1 MRSLA
6 VNRRF
11 EGSGISGLRN
21 ISDRMVKNPA
31 SWKMSTLAWSP
42 SRFAGGEK
50 VPFPSAA
57 EISYALDKMTLTRLS
72 LTDFRNHA
80 GADMAAGAGLVALY
94 GDNGAGKTNIL
105 EAISLLAPGRG
116 LRRAPLAEMVRDGA
130 GGGFAVFAEV
140 EAGADLPPVAL
151 GTGIEPAHPGR
162 RIVRINGGPAA
173 AASLGEWLSILWLTP
188 AMDRLFVE
196 TAGNRRRFLDR
207 LVLAL
212 DPRHAQH
219 GNRYD
224 AALRARGKL
233 LADAANADRQW
244 LTSLEAQLAE
254 HGAAIDA
261 ARQGALTAL
270 SAELAGQP
278 DAPFARPLLRLVD
291 GEGTAR
297 EAPHEEA
304 ALRTLFAERR
314 RIDAAAGRAT
324 AGPHRDD
331 LSAIHAASGRA
342 AARCSTGEQKAM
354 LLSLILAHSDCVARA
369 RGARPVLLLD
379 EVAAHLDPS
388 RRAALYERLAGQ
400 GGQAWLTGTEAALF
414 ADMPGPV
421 TRFRIAGGRIAAG
434 SDR

>member
-1 MRSLA
+1 
-6 VNRRF
+6 
-11 EGSGISGLRN
+11 
-21 ISDRMVKNPA
+21 
-31 SWKMSTLAWSP
+31 
-42 SRFAGGEK
+42 
-50 VPFPSAA
+50 
-57 EISYALDKMTLTRLS
+57 MTLIRLS

-80 GADMAAGAGLVALY
+80 GADLAAEAGLVALH

-116 LRRAPLAEMVRDGA
+116 LRRAPLSDMVRDGA
-130 GGGFAVFAEV
+130 GGGFAIFAEV
-140 EAGADLPPVAL
+140 QADRELPPVAL
-151 GTGIEPAHPGR
+151 GTGIEAAHPGR
-162 RIVRINGGPAA
+162 RLVRINGAAAA
-173 AASLGEWLSILWLTP
+173 AASLGEWIAVLWLTP
-188 AMDRLFVE
+188 AVDRLFVE

-219 GNRYD
+219 SNRYD

-233 LADAANADRQW
+233 LADLAAADQQW

-254 HGAAIDA
+254 HGAAMDA
-261 ARQGALTAL
+261 ARQHMLAALAG
-270 SAELAGQP
+270 ELAEQP
-278 DAPFARPLLRLVD
+278 DAPFARPLLTLTDSD
-291 GEGTAR
+291 GAAR
-297 EAPHEEA
+297 AGPYEPEALKA
-304 ALRTLFAERR
+304 LFASRR

-331 LSAIHAASGRA
+331 LSAMHAATGRA

-354 LLSLILAHSDCVARA
+354 LLSLILAHSDCVARL

-379 EVAAHLDPS
+379 EVAAHLDPL

-421 TRFRIAGGRIAAG
+421 TRFRIAGGRIAPG
-434 SDR
+434 

>member
-1 MRSLA
+1 
-6 VNRRF
+6 
-11 EGSGISGLRN
+11 
-21 ISDRMVKNPA
+21 
-31 SWKMSTLAWSP
+31 
-42 SRFAGGEK
+42 
-50 VPFPSAA
+50 
-57 EISYALDKMTLTRLS
+57 MTLIRLS

-80 GADMAAGAGLVALY
+80 GADMAAEAGLVALH

-116 LRRAPLAEMVRDGA
+116 LRRAALSDMVRDGA
-130 GGGFAVFAEV
+130 NGGFAIFAEV
-140 EAGADLPPVAL
+140 QAGADLPPVAL

-162 RIVRINGGPAA
+162 RIVRINGAGAA
-173 AASLGEWLSILWLTP
+173 AASLGEWVSILWLTP

-219 GNRYD
+219 GNRYE

-233 LADAANADRQW
+233 LADLGQADLQW
-244 LTSLEAQLAE
+244 LASLEAQLAE
-254 HGAAIDA
+254 HGAAMDT
-261 ARQGALTAL
+261 ARQSMLAAL

-278 DAPFARPLLRLVD
+278 DAPFARPLLTLVD
-291 GEGTAR
+291 SDGAAR
-297 EAPHEEA
+297 TAPHEAE
-304 ALRTLFAERR
+304 ALRALFAGRR

-331 LSAIHAASGRA
+331 LSAVHAVTGRA

-369 RGARPVLLLD
+369 RGQRPVLLLD
-379 EVAAHLDPS
+379 EVAAHLDPL
-388 RRAALYERLAGQ
+388 RRSALYERLAGQ

-434 SDR
+434 

>member
-1 MRSLA
+1 M
-6 VNRRF
+6 
-11 EGSGISGLRN
+11 
-21 ISDRMVKNPA
+21 
-31 SWKMSTLAWSP
+31 TLA
-42 SRFAGGEK
+42 
-50 VPFPSAA
+50 
-57 EISYALDKMTLTRLS
+57 RLS

-80 GADMAAGAGLVALY
+80 GADMTAMPGLVALH

-116 LRRAPLAEMVRDGA
+116 LRRAALSDMVRDGA
-130 GGGFAVFAEV
+130 SGGFAIFAEV
-140 EAGADLPPVAL
+140 QAGADLSPVAL
-151 GTGIEPAHPGR
+151 GTGIEAAHPGR
-162 RIVRINGGPAA
+162 RIVRINGASAA
-173 AASLGEWLSILWLTP
+173 AASLGEWISVLWLTP

-219 GNRYD
+219 SNRYE

-233 LADAANADRQW
+233 LADMASADQQW
-244 LTSLEAQLAE
+244 LASLEAQLAE
-254 HGAAIDA
+254 HGAAMDA
-261 ARQGALTAL
+261 ARQATLAAL
-270 SAELAGQP
+270 SAELARQP
-278 DAPFARPLLRLVD
+278 DAPFARPLLTLIDSD
-291 GEGTAR
+291 GTPR
-297 EAPHEEA
+297 EAPHSVED
-304 ALRTLFAERR
+304 LKTVFAGRR

-331 LSAIHAASGRA
+331 LSAVHAATGRS

-354 LLSLILAHSDCVARA
+354 LLSLVLAHSDCVARL
-369 RGARPVLLLD
+369 RSARPVLLLD

-414 ADMPGPV
+414 ADMPGAV
-421 TRFRIAGGRIAAG
+421 TRFRIAGGRIG
-434 SDR
+434 TG

>member
-1 MRSLA
+1 MGWRRPLWCGSA
-6 VNRRF
+6 V
-11 EGSGISGLRN
+11 
-21 ISDRMVKNPA
+21 A
-31 SWKMSTLAWSP
+31 
-42 SRFAGGEK
+42 
-50 VPFPSAA
+50 
-57 EISYALDKMTLTRLS
+57 MTLVRLS

-80 GADMAAGAGLVALY
+80 GADMAAGPGLVALH

-116 LRRAPLAEMVRDGA
+116 LRRAALSDMVRDGA
-130 GGGFAVFAEV
+130 TGGFAIFAELL
-140 EAGADLPPVAL
+140 AAADADLPPVAL

-162 RIVRINGGPAA
+162 RIVRINGASAA
-173 AASLGEWLSILWLTP
+173 AASLGEWIAVLWLTP

-219 GNRYD
+219 SNRYD

-233 LADAANADRQW
+233 LADMATADRQW
-244 LTSLEAQLAE
+244 LASLEAQLAE
-254 HGAAIDA
+254 HGAAMDA
-261 ARQGALTAL
+261 ARQRTLAAL

-278 DAPFARPLLRLVD
+278 DAPFARPLLTLVAAD
-291 GEGTAR
+291 GVPR
-297 EAPHEEA
+297 QAPHDAEA
-304 ALRTLFAERR
+304 LKTLFASRR

-331 LSAIHAASGRA
+331 LLAVHAATGRA

-354 LLSLILAHSDCVARA
+354 LLSLVLAHSDCVARG
-369 RGARPVLLLD
+369 RGQRPVLLLD
-379 EVAAHLDPS
+379 EVAAHLDPL
-388 RRAALYERLAGQ
+388 RRAALYDRLAAQ

-421 TRFRIAGGRIAAG
+421 TRFHIAGGRIGPA
-434 SDR
+434 

>member
-1 MRSLA
+1 
-6 VNRRF
+6 
-11 EGSGISGLRN
+11 
-21 ISDRMVKNPA
+21 
-31 SWKMSTLAWSP
+31 
-42 SRFAGGEK
+42 
-50 VPFPSAA
+50 
-57 EISYALDKMTLTRLS
+57 MTLIRLS

-80 GADMAAGAGLVALY
+80 GADMAADAGLVALH

-116 LRRAPLAEMVRDGA
+116 LRRAALPDMVRDGA
-130 GGGFAVFAEV
+130 SGGFAIFAEV
-140 EAGADLPPVAL
+140 QAGVGLSPVAL

-162 RIVRINGGPAA
+162 RIVRINGASAA
-173 AASLGEWLSILWLTP
+173 AGSLGEWVAVLWLTP

-219 GNRYD
+219 SNRYE

-233 LADAANADRQW
+233 LADPSSADPQW
-244 LTSLEAQLAE
+244 LASLEAQLAE
-254 HGAAIDA
+254 HGAAMDA
-261 ARQGALTAL
+261 ARQAMLAAL

-278 DAPFARPLLRLVD
+278 DAPFARPLLTLLDSD
-291 GEGTAR
+291 GAERA
-297 EAPHEEA
+297 APHEA
-304 ALRTLFAERR
+304 DALKTLFAARR

-331 LSAIHAASGRA
+331 LSAVHAVTGRS

-369 RGARPVLLLD
+369 RARRPLLLLD
-379 EVAAHLDPS
+379 EVAAHLDPL
-388 RRAALYERLAGQ
+388 RRGALYERLAGQ

-434 SDR
+434 

>member
-1 MRSLA
+1 
-6 VNRRF
+6 
-11 EGSGISGLRN
+11 
-21 ISDRMVKNPA
+21 
-31 SWKMSTLAWSP
+31 
-42 SRFAGGEK
+42 
-50 VPFPSAA
+50 
-57 EISYALDKMTLTRLS
+57 MTLTRLS

-80 GADMAAGAGLVALY
+80 GADMSAGPGLVALH

-130 GGGFAVFAEV
+130 SGGFAVFAEV
-140 EAGADLPPVAL
+140 LAGEGLAPVAL

-162 RIVRINGGPAA
+162 RLVRINGSAA
-173 AASLGEWLSILWLTP
+173 AATALGEWLAVLWLTP

-212 DPRHAQH
+212 DPRQAQH
-219 GNRYD
+219 GNRYE

-233 LADAANADRQW
+233 LADPAGADARW
-244 LTSLEAQLAE
+244 LASLEAQLAE
-254 HGAAIDA
+254 HGAAIDT
-261 ARQGALTAL
+261 ARQRTLAAL
-270 SAELAGQP
+270 SAELAEQP
-278 DAPFARPLLRLVD
+278 DAPFARPFLALVD
-291 GEGTAR
+291 SEGMAR
-297 EAPHEEA
+297 TEPWGEEA
-304 ALRTLFAERR
+304 LRDLFAERR
-314 RIDAAAGRAT
+314 RVDAAAGRAT

-331 LSAIHAASGRA
+331 LAAVHAASGRA

-354 LLSLILAHSDCVARA
+354 LLSLVLAHSDSVARA
-369 RGARPVLLLD
+369 RGRRPVLLLD

-414 ADMPGPV
+414 EDMPGSV
-421 TRFRIAGGRIAAG
+421 RRFRIAGGRISAG
-434 SDR
+434 

>member
-1 MRSLA
+1 
-6 VNRRF
+6 
-11 EGSGISGLRN
+11 
-21 ISDRMVKNPA
+21 
-31 SWKMSTLAWSP
+31 
-42 SRFAGGEK
+42 
-50 VPFPSAA
+50 
-57 EISYALDKMTLTRLS
+57 MTLIRLS

-80 GADMAAGAGLVALY
+80 GADLAAGPGLVALH

-130 GGGFAVFAEV
+130 SGGFAVFAEV
-140 EAGADLPPVAL
+140 LAGDDLPPVAL
-151 GTGIEPAHPGR
+151 GTGIEPAHSGR
-162 RIVRINGGPAA
+162 RLVRINGGAA
-173 AASLGEWLSILWLTP
+173 AATALGDWLAVLWLTP

-196 TAGNRRRFLDR
+196 SAGNRRRFLDR

-233 LADAANADRQW
+233 LAEGAAADPQW
-244 LTSLEAQLAE
+244 LTSLETQLAE
-254 HGAAIDA
+254 HGAAMDA
-261 ARQGALTAL
+261 ARQRTLAALA
-270 SAELAGQP
+270 AELAGQP
-278 DAPFARPLLRLVD
+278 DAPFARALLTLVD
-291 GEGTAR
+291 SDGAVR
-297 EAPHEEA
+297 DAPYGVEELKA
-304 ALRTLFAERR
+304 LFASRR

-331 LSAIHAASGRA
+331 LSAVHAATGRI

-354 LLSLILAHSDCVARA
+354 LLSLILAHSDCVARL
-369 RGARPVLLLD
+369 RGQRPVLLLD

-400 GGQAWLTGTEAALF
+400 GGQAWLTGTEAELF
-414 ADMPGPV
+414 GDMPGPV
-421 TRFRIAGGRIAAG
+421 MRFAIAGGRIATG
-434 SDR
+434 

>member
-1 MRSLA
+1 
-6 VNRRF
+6 
-11 EGSGISGLRN
+11 
-21 ISDRMVKNPA
+21 
-31 SWKMSTLAWSP
+31 
-42 SRFAGGEK
+42 
-50 VPFPSAA
+50 
-57 EISYALDKMTLTRLS
+57 MTLTRLS

-80 GADMAAGAGLVALY
+80 GADMAAAPGLVALH

-105 EAISLLAPGRG
+105 EAVSLLAPGRG
-116 LRRAPLAEMVRDGA
+116 LRRAALGDMVRDGA
-130 GGGFAVFAEV
+130 SGGFAVFAEV
-140 EAGADLPPVAL
+140 QPNPDLPPVAL

-162 RIVRINGGPAA
+162 RIVRINGAA
-173 AASLGEWLSILWLTP
+173 AAATALGEWLAVLWLTP

-219 GNRYD
+219 SNRYE

-233 LADAANADRQW
+233 LGDLANADGQW
-244 LTSLEAQLAE
+244 LASLEAQLAE
-254 HGAAIDA
+254 HGAAMDA
-261 ARQGALTAL
+261 ARQQMLAAL

-278 DAPFARPLLRLVD
+278 DAPFARPLLTLVD
-291 GEGTAR
+291 SEGAVRT
-297 EAPHEEA
+297 APHAVE
-304 ALRTLFAERR
+304 ALRSLFAARR

-331 LSAIHAASGRA
+331 LSAVHAATGRS

-354 LLSLILAHSDCVARA
+354 LLSLVLAHGDCVARL
-369 RGARPVLLLD
+369 RGQRPVLLLD
-379 EVAAHLDPS
+379 EVAAHLDPL
-388 RRAALYERLAGQ
+388 RRGALYARLAGQ

-421 TRFRIAGGRIAAG
+421 TRFHIAGGRIAAG
-434 SDR
+434 

>member
-1 MRSLA
+1 
-6 VNRRF
+6 
-11 EGSGISGLRN
+11 
-21 ISDRMVKNPA
+21 
-31 SWKMSTLAWSP
+31 
-42 SRFAGGEK
+42 
-50 VPFPSAA
+50 
-57 EISYALDKMTLTRLS
+57 MTLTRLS

-80 GADMAAGAGLVALY
+80 AADMAAGPGLVALH

-116 LRRAPLAEMVRDGA
+116 LRRAPLADMVRDGA

-140 EAGADLPPVAL
+140 QAGADLPPVAL
-151 GTGIEPAHPGR
+151 GTGMEPAQPGR
-162 RIVRINGGPAA
+162 RIVRINGAPAA
-173 AASLGEWLSILWLTP
+173 ATALGEWLAVLWLTP

-219 GNRYD
+219 GNRYE

-233 LADAANADRQW
+233 LADPAAADPQW
-244 LTSLEAQLAE
+244 LASLEAQLAE

-261 ARQGALTAL
+261 ARQTMLASL

-278 DAPFARPLLRLVD
+278 DAPFARPLLTLVD
-291 GEGTAR
+291 SDGTAR
-297 EAPHEEA
+297 AAPYEVD
-304 ALRTLFAERR
+304 ALKTLFASRR

-331 LSAIHAASGRA
+331 LDAVHAATGRA

-369 RGARPVLLLD
+369 RERRPLLLLD
-379 EVAAHLDPS
+379 EVAAHLDPL
-388 RRAALYERLAGQ
+388 RRAALYDRLAGQ

-414 ADMPGPV
+414 DAMPGPV
-421 TRFRIAGGRIAAG
+421 TRFQIEGGRIAAG
-434 SDR
+434 

>member
-1 MRSLA
+1 
-6 VNRRF
+6 
-11 EGSGISGLRN
+11 
-21 ISDRMVKNPA
+21 
-31 SWKMSTLAWSP
+31 
-42 SRFAGGEK
+42 
-50 VPFPSAA
+50 
-57 EISYALDKMTLTRLS
+57 MTLTRLS

-80 GADMAAGAGLVALY
+80 GADMAAGPGLVALY

-116 LRRAPLAEMVRDGA
+116 LRRAPLSEMVRDGA
-130 GGGFAVFAEV
+130 SGGFAVFAEV
-140 EAGADLPPVAL
+140 QAGADLPPVAL

-162 RIVRINGGPAA
+162 RIVRINGAAAA
-173 AASLGEWLSILWLTP
+173 AASLGEWIAVLWLTP

-219 GNRYD
+219 GNRYE

-233 LADAANADRQW
+233 LTDLASADQQW
-244 LTSLEAQLAE
+244 LASLEAQLGE

-261 ARQGALTAL
+261 ARRYTLAAL
-270 SAELAGQP
+270 SAELARQP
-278 DAPFARPLLRLVD
+278 DSPFARPLLTLIDSEGAARTEPWTAEALCARL
-291 GEGTAR
+291 
-297 EAPHEEA
+297 
-304 ALRTLFAERR
+304 AERR

-331 LSAIHAASGRA
+331 ISAVHAATGRA

-354 LLSLILAHSDCVARA
+354 LLSLVLAHSDCVARA

-414 ADMPGPV
+414 DAMPGPV
-421 TRFRIAGGRIAAG
+421 TRFRIAGGRIGAG
-434 SDR
+434 

>member
-1 MRSLA
+1 VGWRRPLWCGSA
-6 VNRRF
+6 V
-11 EGSGISGLRN
+11 
-21 ISDRMVKNPA
+21 A
-31 SWKMSTLAWSP
+31 
-42 SRFAGGEK
+42 
-50 VPFPSAA
+50 
-57 EISYALDKMTLTRLS
+57 MTLVRLS

-80 GADMAAGAGLVALY
+80 GADMAAGPGLVALH

-116 LRRAPLAEMVRDGA
+116 LRRAALSDMVRDGA
-130 GGGFAVFAEV
+130 TGGFAIFAELL
-140 EAGADLPPVAL
+140 AAADADLPPVAL

-162 RIVRINGGPAA
+162 RIVRINGASAA
-173 AASLGEWLSILWLTP
+173 AASLGEWLAVLWLTP

-219 GNRYD
+219 SNRYD

-233 LADAANADRQW
+233 LADLAGADRQW
-244 LTSLEAQLAE
+244 LASLEAQLAE
-254 HGAAIDA
+254 HGAAMDA
-261 ARQGALTAL
+261 ARQRTLAAL

-278 DAPFARPLLRLVD
+278 DAPFARPLLTLVAAD
-291 GEGTAR
+291 GVPR
-297 EAPHEEA
+297 QAPHDAEA
-304 ALRTLFAERR
+304 LKTLFASRR

-331 LSAIHAASGRA
+331 LLAVHAATGRA

-354 LLSLILAHSDCVARA
+354 LLSLVLAHSDCVARG
-369 RGARPVLLLD
+369 RGQRPVLLLD
-379 EVAAHLDPS
+379 EVAAHLDPL
-388 RRAALYERLAGQ
+388 RRAALYDRLAAQ
-400 GGQAWLTGTEAALF
+400 DGQAWLTGTEAALF

-421 TRFRIAGGRIAAG
+421 TRFHIAGGRIG
-434 SDR
+434 PG

>member
-1 MRSLA
+1 MQNDRKNIIQAKNLHFTDRARLWTGVVPLPA
-6 VNRRF
+6 V
-11 EGSGISGLRN
+11 GA
-21 ISDRMVKNPA
+21 VQ
-31 SWKMSTLAWSP
+31 
-42 SRFAGGEK
+42 
-50 VPFPSAA
+50 
-57 EISYALDKMTLTRLS
+57 MTLIRLS

-80 GADMAAGAGLVALY
+80 GADLAAEAGLVALH

-116 LRRAPLAEMVRDGA
+116 LRRAPLSDMVRDGA
-130 GGGFAVFAEV
+130 GGGFAIFAEV
-140 EAGADLPPVAL
+140 QADRALPPVAL
-151 GTGIEPAHPGR
+151 GTGIEAAHPGR
-162 RIVRINGGPAA
+162 RLVRINGAAAA
-173 AASLGEWLSILWLTP
+173 AASLGEWIAVLWLTP

-219 GNRYD
+219 SNRYD

-233 LADAANADRQW
+233 LADLATADQQW

-254 HGAAIDA
+254 HGAAMDA
-261 ARQGALTAL
+261 ARQHMLAGLA
-270 SAELAGQP
+270 AELAGQP
-278 DAPFARPLLRLVD
+278 DAPFARPLLTLTDSD
-291 GEGTAR
+291 GAAR
-297 EAPHEEA
+297 TGPYDPEALKA
-304 ALRTLFAERR
+304 LFASRR

-331 LSAIHAASGRA
+331 LAAVHAATGRV

-354 LLSLILAHSDCVARA
+354 LLSLILAHSDCVGRL

-379 EVAAHLDPS
+379 EVAAHLDPL

-421 TRFRIAGGRIAAG
+421 TRFRIAGGRIAPG
-434 SDR
+434 

>member
-1 MRSLA
+1 M
-6 VNRRF
+6 
-11 EGSGISGLRN
+11 
-21 ISDRMVKNPA
+21 
-31 SWKMSTLAWSP
+31 TLA
-42 SRFAGGEK
+42 
-50 VPFPSAA
+50 
-57 EISYALDKMTLTRLS
+57 RLS

-80 GADMAAGAGLVALY
+80 GAELAARAGMVALY

-105 EAISLLAPGRG
+105 EAISLFAPGRG

-130 GGGFAVFAEV
+130 TGGFAIFAELR
-140 EAGADLPPVAL
+140 GDRDLPPVAF

-162 RIVRINGGPAA
+162 RIVRINGAPAA

-219 GNRYD
+219 GNRYE

-244 LTSLEAQLAE
+244 LASLEAQLAE

-261 ARQGALTAL
+261 ARQTAL
-270 SAELAGQP
+270 AALSLELADQP

-291 GEGTAR
+291 GDGAAR
-297 EAPHEEA
+297 AAPLEEA
-304 ALRTLFAERR
+304 ALRILFAERR

-331 LSAIHAASGRA
+331 LSAVHAASGRA

-354 LLSLILAHSDCVARA
+354 LLSLILAHSDLVARA
-369 RGARPVLLLD
+369 RGARPLLLLD

-414 ADMPGPV
+414 EDMQGPV

-434 SDR
+434 

>member
-1 MRSLA
+1 MGWRRPLWCGSA
-6 VNRRF
+6 V
-11 EGSGISGLRN
+11 
-21 ISDRMVKNPA
+21 A
-31 SWKMSTLAWSP
+31 
-42 SRFAGGEK
+42 
-50 VPFPSAA
+50 
-57 EISYALDKMTLTRLS
+57 MTLVRLS

-80 GADMAAGAGLVALY
+80 GADMAAGPGLVALH

-116 LRRAPLAEMVRDGA
+116 LRRAALSDMVRDGA
-130 GGGFAVFAEV
+130 TGGFAIFAELL
-140 EAGADLPPVAL
+140 AAADADLPPVAL

-162 RIVRINGGPAA
+162 RIVRINGASAA
-173 AASLGEWLSILWLTP
+173 AASLGEWLAVLWLTP

-219 GNRYD
+219 SNRYD

-233 LADAANADRQW
+233 LADLAGADRQW
-244 LTSLEAQLAE
+244 LASLEAQLAE
-254 HGAAIDA
+254 HGAAMDA
-261 ARQGALTAL
+261 ARQRTLAAL

-278 DAPFARPLLRLVD
+278 DAPFARPLLTLVAAD
-291 GEGTAR
+291 GVPR
-297 EAPHEEA
+297 QAPHDAEA
-304 ALRTLFAERR
+304 LKTLFASRR

-331 LSAIHAASGRA
+331 LLAVHAATGRA

-354 LLSLILAHSDCVARA
+354 LLSLVLAHSDCVARG
-369 RGARPVLLLD
+369 RGQRPVLLLD
-379 EVAAHLDPS
+379 EVAAHLDPL
-388 RRAALYERLAGQ
+388 RRAALYDRLAAQ

-421 TRFRIAGGRIAAG
+421 TRFHIAGGRIG
-434 SDR
+434 PT

>member
-1 MRSLA
+1 MSL
-6 VNRRF
+6 
-11 EGSGISGLRN
+11 L
-21 ISDRMVKNPA
+21 
-31 SWKMSTLAWSP
+31 
-42 SRFAGGEK
+42 
-50 VPFPSAA
+50 
-57 EISYALDKMTLTRLS
+57 RLS

-80 GADMAAGAGLVALY
+80 VAELIAAPGLVALY

-116 LRRAPLAEMVRDGA
+116 LRRAPLSEMVRDGA
-130 GGGFAVFAEV
+130 GGGFAIFAEV

-151 GTGIEPAHPGR
+151 GTGVEAAQPGR
-162 RIVRINGGPAA
+162 RLVRINSAGA
-173 AASLGEWLSILWLTP
+173 AASALGEWIAVLWLTP
-188 AMDRLFVE
+188 AMDRLFVD

-219 GNRYD
+219 GNRYE
-224 AALRARGKL
+224 AAMRARGKL
-233 LADAANADRQW
+233 LADLPAADPQW
-244 LTSLEAQLAE
+244 LASLEAQMAE
-254 HGAAIDA
+254 HGAAMDA
-261 ARQGALTAL
+261 ARQKTLAAL
-270 SAELAGQP
+270 SAELAEQP
-278 DAPFARPLLRLVD
+278 DAPFARPRLALVD
-291 GEGTAR
+291 SDGAVRATPW
-297 EAPHEEA
+297 EAE
-304 ALRTLFAERR
+304 ALRALYAERR

-331 LSAIHAASGRA
+331 LLAEHALSGRA

-369 RGARPVLLLD
+369 RGSRPVLLLD

-388 RRAALYERLAGQ
+388 RRAALYERIAAQ

-414 ADMPGPV
+414 ADMPGTV

-434 SDR
+434 

>member
-1 MRSLA
+1 
-6 VNRRF
+6 
-11 EGSGISGLRN
+11 
-21 ISDRMVKNPA
+21 
-31 SWKMSTLAWSP
+31 
-42 SRFAGGEK
+42 
-50 VPFPSAA
+50 
-57 EISYALDKMTLTRLS
+57 MTLTRLS

-80 GADMAAGAGLVALY
+80 GADMAAGAGLVALH

-116 LRRAPLAEMVRDGA
+116 LRRAPLSDMVRDGA
-130 GGGFAVFAEV
+130 SGGFAIFAEV
-140 EAGADLPPVAL
+140 LAGADLPPVAL

-162 RIVRINGGPAA
+162 RIVRINGASAA
-173 AASLGEWLSILWLTP
+173 AASLGEWIAILWLTP

-196 TAGNRRRFLDR
+196 SAGNRRRFLDR

-219 GNRYD
+219 SNRYE

-233 LADAANADRQW
+233 LADPGQTDPQW
-244 LTSLEAQLAE
+244 LASLEAQLAE

-261 ARQGALTAL
+261 ARLATLAAL
-270 SAELAGQP
+270 SGELADQP
-278 DAPFARPLLRLVD
+278 DAPFARPLLTLVD
-291 GEGTAR
+291 GEGRAR
-297 EAPHEEA
+297 EMPHDVEA
-304 ALRTLFAERR
+304 LKALFAARR
-314 RIDAAAGRAT
+314 RIDVAAGRAT

-331 LSAIHAASGRA
+331 LSAVHAATGRA

-354 LLSLILAHSDCVARA
+354 LLSLVLAHSDCVARG

-434 SDR
+434 

>member
-1 MRSLA
+1 MLEAGAGRTRA
-6 VNRRF
+6 VVAI
-11 EGSGISGLRN
+11 E
-21 ISDRMVKNPA
+21 M
-31 SWKMSTLAWSP
+31 TLA
-42 SRFAGGEK
+42 
-50 VPFPSAA
+50 
-57 EISYALDKMTLTRLS
+57 RLS

-80 GADMAAGAGLVALY
+80 GAEMEAGPGLVALH

-116 LRRAPLAEMVRDGA
+116 LRRAALPDMVRDGA
-130 GGGFAVFAEV
+130 GGGFAIFAEV
-140 EAGADLPPVAL
+140 QAGEDLPPVAL

-162 RIVRINGGPAA
+162 RIVRINGAAAA
-173 AASLGEWLSILWLTP
+173 AASLGEWIAVLWLTP

-233 LADAANADRQW
+233 LVDGAGADPQW

-261 ARQGALTAL
+261 ARQSTLAALAV
-270 SAELAGQP
+270 ELAGQP
-278 DAPFARPLLRLVD
+278 DAPFARPLLTLVD
-291 GEGTAR
+291 GDGEAR
-297 EAPHEEA
+297 HRLHEVED
-304 ALRTLFAERR
+304 LRTLFASRR
-314 RIDAAAGRAT
+314 RIDAVAGRAT

-331 LSAIHAASGRA
+331 LSAVHAATGRT

-354 LLSLILAHSDCVARA
+354 LLSLILAHSDCVARL
-369 RGARPVLLLD
+369 RGQRPVLLLD

-388 RRAALYERLAGQ
+388 RRAALYTRLAGQ

-421 TRFRIAGGRIAAG
+421 TRFRIAGGRIAPG
-434 SDR
+434 